1 MVEVIPTIVSDK
13 VDDGIYCIY
22 LDLSYIYVNW
32 NTMNEFGCL
41 NCRKFLSKRK
51 RDNV

>member
-22 LDLSYIYVNW
+22 LDLSYIYMQIG
-32 NTMNEFGCL
+32 T
-41 NCRKFLSKRK
+41 R
-51 RDNV
+51 